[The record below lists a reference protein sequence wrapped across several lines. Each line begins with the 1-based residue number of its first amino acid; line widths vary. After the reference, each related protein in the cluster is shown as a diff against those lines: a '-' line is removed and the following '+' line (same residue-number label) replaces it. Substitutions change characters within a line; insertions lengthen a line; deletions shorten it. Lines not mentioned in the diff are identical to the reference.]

1 MLPSKN
7 KVMINGGDC
16 MNGKKFSRLPVLI
29 ISLIVQ
35 YFFLFV
41 LVYVED
47 KIFPQSFFFWLIIIN
62 SLFVAIVGGIIAN
75 HYYIKHSLDI
85 GGICASVFYV
95 VNILISGYELLSFTA
110 IIILL
115 ISYYLGCFGAY
126 LYNENQ
132 IKRANTPG

>member
-1 MLPSKN
+1 
-7 KVMINGGDC
+7 
-16 MNGKKFSRLPVLI
+16 MNGKKFSWLPVLL

-35 YFFLFV
+35 YLSMFA

-47 KIFPQSFFFWLIIIN
+47 KIFPQSFFFVLAVINTLMVALI
-62 SLFVAIVGGIIAN
+62 GGIIAN

-85 GGICASVFYV
+85 GGICASIYYV
-95 VNILISGYELLSFTA
+95 VNLIIAGFELFSFTT

-115 ISYYLGCFGAY
+115 ISYYVGCFGAY

-132 IKRANTPG
+132 IKRANKAG